1 MLLLGYGFSVSTL
14 VVVALIMLLL
24 FGNRLPST
32 MRSLGKGVTEFK
44 KGLAG
49 EPEEGDEASRDKQ
62 IKKDDGGQK

>member
-1 MLLLGYGFSVSTL
+1 MLLLGYGFSVATL
-14 VVVALIMLLL
+14 VVVALIVLLL

-49 EPEEGDEASRDKQ
+49 EPEEGDDAPRDKQ
-62 IKKDDGGQK
+62 IKKDNGEQR